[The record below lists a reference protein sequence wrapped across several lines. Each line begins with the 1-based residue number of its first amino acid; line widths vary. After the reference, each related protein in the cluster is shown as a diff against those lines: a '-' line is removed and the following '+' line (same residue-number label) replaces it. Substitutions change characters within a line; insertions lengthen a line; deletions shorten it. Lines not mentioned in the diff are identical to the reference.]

1 MPIPKNFAEHALLD
15 FVPHCRLSGEGCFWR
30 TADSFVCCIA
40 GCQPACRGP
49 PNRFQPSRM
58 LRSSWGVCGRC
69 ASLAEFS
76 NTKTRNRSRAVVAE
90 RPHDGSLHFNALS
103 LPTSFKPP
111 NKTFFDGLPPP
122 RDDATFIAGAQN
134 SRQRLGLRQPPG
146 ALEGRAASE
155 STHDLSARRAN
166 RIGYIIRIVGKF
178 SQKMWVMTKFQ
189 CQVSRE
195 RRPSPRS
202 DD

>member
-15 FVPHCRLSGEGCFWR
+15 FVPHCRISGKGCFWR

-90 RPHDGSLHFNALS
+90 RPPDGSLHFNALS

-111 NKTFFDGLPPP
+111 HKTFFDGLPHP
-122 RDDATFIAGAQN
+122 RDDATFIAGART
-134 SRQRLGLRQPPG
+134 SRSVLDCAQSSG
-146 ALEGRAASE
+146 AFPNC
-155 STHDLSARRAN
+155 ART
-166 RIGYIIRIVGKF
+166 VT
-178 SQKMWVMTKFQ
+178 VH
-189 CQVSRE
+189 
-195 RRPSPRS
+195 RR
-202 DD
+202 